1 MTNLD
6 HDPLIAA
13 FDEFR
18 DRAAPLVKPAGA
30 ARTRER
36 MRRHE
41 RNRTFAIGALAALV
55 VAVPLTAGV
64 VLNGGKDRSVSQRP
78 PVAPSASASMP
89 YFDFAGP
96 GQTAHPSKEAPP
108 GGITEAALYSAEL
121 DLPRWPAGTRDPGCG
136 YGPVRFEAGDTLV
149 NDVNLWIAG
158 VAYADVDRDGR
169 AETFARVFCADGP
182 GGDSVSQVVAF
193 TATAG
198 GGVRTIG
205 PVLQQT
211 GGVVAICGVR
221 TGTDGAIQVETADFP
236 VPWRCADP
244 SSADERYVTR
254 QWLTFT
260 WNGSAFV
267 ERGTTPAPPNPYA
280 TDLELTST
288 PLVLTRQANGHYA
301 GSMTLTVRNTG
312 SSAIPY
318 KTQTVIVDG
327 MRLVDRP
334 RECSP
339 PASSGG
345 GMEDIFC
352 TGAKLAGGKTRTV
365 TLKIDSPERYRL
377 TFVPDT
383 NVLPLDGYNDPNQ
396 SNDRAALTIT
406 FRE

>member
-6 HDPLIAA
+6 HDPLVAA

-18 DRAAPLVKPAGA
+18 GHAAPLVKPAGA
-30 ARTRER
+30 ARTRES
-36 MRRHE
+36 MLRHV
-41 RNRTFAIGALAALV
+41 RNRNITIGALAALI
-55 VAVPLTAGV
+55 VAIPVTAGV
-64 VLNGGKDRSVSQRP
+64 VLNRDTDRSATERP
-78 PVAPSASASMP
+78 PVVPHVSASAT
-89 YFDFAGP
+89 YFVGP
-96 GQTAHPSKEAPP
+96 GQTTHPSKEAPD

-121 DLPRWPAGTRDPGCG
+121 DLPRWPAGTADPGCG
-136 YGPVRFEAGDTLV
+136 SGPVRFEAGDTVV
-149 NDVNLWIAG
+149 NDINLWIAG

-169 AETFARVFCADGP
+169 AETFARVFCMDGP
-182 GGDSVSQVVAF
+182 SGEPMSQVLAF
-193 TATAG
+193 TATTG
-198 GGVRTIG
+198 GKIRTIG
-205 PVLQQT
+205 PVIQQT

-221 TGTDGAIQVETADFP
+221 AGTDGAIQVETADFP

-244 SSADERYVTR
+244 TSAAERYVTR

-267 ERGTTPAPPNPYA
+267 QRGTTATTINPYA

-288 PLVLTRQANGHYA
+288 DLVLTRQANGHYA

-318 KTQTVIVDG
+318 RTQTLLTDG

-334 RECSP
+334 NGCSP
-339 PASSGG
+339 PSSSGG
-345 GMEDIFC
+345 GMEDVFC
-352 TGAKLAGGKTRTV
+352 AGAKLAGGRTRTV
-365 TLKIDSPERYRL
+365 TLKVDSPKRYKID
-377 TFVPDT
+377 FVPDT

-406 FRE
+406 FRD